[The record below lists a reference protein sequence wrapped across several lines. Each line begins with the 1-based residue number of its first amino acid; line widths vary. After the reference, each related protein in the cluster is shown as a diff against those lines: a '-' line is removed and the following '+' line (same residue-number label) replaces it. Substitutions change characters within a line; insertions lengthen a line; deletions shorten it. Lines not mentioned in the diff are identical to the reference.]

1 MGSFY
6 WDWRDR
12 KSAAE
17 MELQTV
23 APADT
28 DAARATAT
36 VIAPAGTLAAHGITV
51 TVAAPSPTAVMR
63 EWV

>member
-1 MGSFY
+1 
-6 WDWRDR
+6 
-12 KSAAE
+12 

-36 VIAPAGTLAAHGITV
+36 VIAPAGTLAAHAVTV